1 MSSSTHDAAARRLA
15 ALAEEALALTES
27 LMRCGAVA
35 DVTDQTAQQLVTAAA
50 KLYAGKTDA
59 ERRHFP
65 PVTAPNA
72 VSPTD
77 VAVLAT
83 EMMRAVDLNIFDLSM
98 WASRPRYDDAKPV
111 A

>member
-1 MSSSTHDAAARRLA
+1 MSSSTREAAALRLA
-15 ALAEEALALTES
+15 ALAEEVTALTER
-27 LMRCGAVA
+27 LMQDDAASAVA
-35 DVTDQTAQQLVTAAA
+35 DRTAQQLVTAAA
-50 KLYAGKTDA
+50 KLYARKSDV
-59 ERRHFP
+59 EMRHFS
-65 PVTAPNA
+65 PVVAPGA
-72 VSPTD
+72 ITPTD

>member
-1 MSSSTHDAAARRLA
+1 MSSSTHDATARRLA

-27 LMRCGAVA
+27 LMQDEAAAAVA
-35 DVTDQTAQQLVTAAA
+35 DRTAQQLVTAAA
-50 KLYAGKTDA
+50 KLYARKVDA
-59 ERRHFP
+59 ERRHFS
-65 PVTAPNA
+65 PVIAPNA

-83 EMMRAVDLNIFDLSM
+83 EMMRVVDLNIFDLSM
-98 WASRPRYDDAKPV
+98 WASRPRYDEAAPV

>member
-1 MSSSTHDAAARRLA
+1 MSSSTHDALAQRLA

-27 LMRCGAVA
+27 LMQDEAAAAVA
-35 DVTDQTAQQLVTAAA
+35 DRTAQQLVTAAA
-50 KLYAGKTDA
+50 KLYARKVDA

-72 VSPTD
+72 LSPTD

-83 EMMRAVDLNIFDLSM
+83 EMMRVVDLNIFDLSM
-98 WASRPRYDDAKPV
+98 WASRPRYDEAAPV